1 MFNLIKRK
9 KMKKILMTIAAAFV
23 AVTMNAQVFVG
34 GSVGVAS
41 IKNGNADAETTY
53 KFVPEIGYNI
63 NDEFAVGVTVGYQ
76 QGACSLLNG
85 TYAQDVTTKAFTISP
100 YARYTVV
107 SSNLV
112 NVFVDGGVGFGSYKD
127 LGTEFSIG
135 LKPGVALKL
144 NDNLSFVTHF
154 GFVGYST
161 FNPDTDGIDNSNAV
175 GVDFDQN
182 NLTFGLYWNF

>member
-1 MFNLIKRK
+1 
-9 KMKKILMTIAAAFV
+9 MKKILMTLAAACM

-53 KFVPEIGYNI
+53 KFVPEVGYNI
-63 NDEFAVGVTVGYQ
+63 SDEWAVGVALGYQ
-76 QGACSLLNG
+76 KGACSLLNG
-85 TYAQDVTTKAFTISP
+85 TYGQDVTTEVFSINP
-100 YARYTVV
+100 YARYTVFN
-107 SSNLV
+107 SQLV

-154 GFVGYST
+154 GFVG
-161 FNPDTDGIDNSNAV
+161 FNSFSPDADGVDTSNAT